1 MKNDPWVHF
10 AALELYQFA
19 LRTYDLLTQAELAS
33 GKTLASQAQLNAEQR
48 KKGPKTPLLISGI
61 LTHAAKR
68 SALPHGPSS
77 PPKVLLWT
85 NQAAELGSYAQPKND
100 GEQ

>member
-1 MKNDPWVHF
+1 MPGYAVRGDCSLNAAKN
-10 AALELYQFA
+10 AAHKD
-19 LRTYDLLTQAELAS
+19 RGLAQREI
-33 GKTLASQAQLNAEQR
+33 LAPKPKNAEQR
-48 KKGPKTPLLISGI
+48 KTGPQTLLILRAI
-61 LTHAAKR
+61 THAAKR